1 MVDAL
6 MVSMRIEQEQKYTG
20 GRGNWLIVAY
30 VPNSYPAL
38 GFLSQDTNELI
49 AAYEPNPC
57 SSSGFLSLSPG
68 HVSRPQRPGAPNPPF
83 PWCIG

>member
-30 VPNSYPAL
+30 GPNPYPAL
-38 GFLSQDTNELI
+38 GFLSQDTNGLI
-49 AAYEPNPC
+49 AVYEPNPC
-57 SSSGFLSLSPG
+57 SSSGFLSLSRTRVMPTMSG
-68 HVSRPQRPGAPNPPF
+68 HS
-83 PWCIG
+83 